1 MGLCHCGTICPAT
14 YAART
19 VSLGT
24 NVHAQLLV
32 LVLIVVSRFVIIV
45 LSTQILVTMR
55 KVGVKNVIMHT
66 GVDTKLIQAHVGLQR
81 DTARLIARMIL
92 EKN

>member
-1 MGLCHCGTICPAT
+1 MVLCHSDTICPAT

-32 LVLIVVSRFVIIV
+32 IVLIVVSRFVIIV
-45 LSTQILVTMR
+45 LSTKILLTMR
-55 KVGVKNVIMHT
+55 KVGANNVIMQSNAGDHLT
-66 GVDTKLIQAHVGLQR
+66 Q
-81 DTARLIARMIL
+81 
-92 EKN
+92 N